1 MFSSCLK
8 YATNTQ
14 SLFFFF
20 FYVIKKL
27 APLTTKPGGWYISVS
42 LVWAYKTTTVSKTT
56 GYLGKED
63 GLDWRNQV
71 PNSWKLLRKW
81 CQEYADAVFDW
92 LNALLSMNHF
102 LSYHCSIKILS
113 SFFSCQIL
121 FCSLLSP
128 VQDMDR
134 ASTILFDD
142 FFTNSNNIILIFSN
156 KKINSSFNWID

>member
-1 MFSSCLK
+1 
-8 YATNTQ
+8 
-14 SLFFFF
+14 LFKICYQHPIIVFF

-134 ASTILFDD
+134 ARTILFYSVFFLTILFYD
-142 FFTNSNNIILIFSN
+142 FFYKFKRCYFNIF
-156 KKINSSFNWID
+156 K